1 MFSLDLLHPLPEGV
15 AEHALLPLRIVLG
28 VIMFDSGMG
37 KWRRGIAGTGRWF
50 EGLGLPNPHALAC
63 IVASNETVCGVLL
76 VVGLFTPFAAAVI
89 AVNMTVAAWVQ
100 KTKVHAPFQGG
111 DVQGYE
117 LDVILAAA
125 ALTLAIAGA
134 GPLSLD
140 GLLSR

>member
-1 MFSLDLLHPLPEGV
+1 MFPIDLLDPLPE
-15 AEHALLPLRIVLG
+15 AIARHALLPLRIVLG

-50 EGLGLPNPHALAC
+50 EGLGLPSPHALAC

-76 VVGLFTPFAAAVI
+76 VIGLFTPFAAAAI
-89 AVNMTVAAWVQ
+89 TVNMTAAAWVQ
-100 KTKVHAPFQGG
+100 RTRVHAPFQGG

-117 LDVILAAA
+117 LDVIFAAA